1 LKKFEDIFVKHIE
14 DIKVDRSSIEDC
26 LDRYPSMRGQLEPL
40 LKIAIR
46 EPRGV
51 KPPFHLQGG
60 ARLRL
65 MEQVHGKGDCNK
77 MTLLSL

>member
-1 LKKFEDIFVKHIE
+1 LLFGNHGV
-14 DIKVDRSSIEDC
+14 SS
-26 LDRYPSMRGQLEPL
+26 L
-40 LKIAIR
+40 LSTFR
-46 EPRGV
+46 T
-51 KPPFHLQGG
+51 G

>member
-1 LKKFEDIFVKHIE
+1 MKKFEDIFVKHIE

-60 ARLRL
+60 GPVAAYGAGSWQRGL
-65 MEQVHGKGDCNK
+65 
-77 MTLLSL
+77 